1 MKRLI
6 AQLNWNKLINIHI
19 LFNFTKLFIWKGIN
33 NEIFNHWICKVD
45 KDRRRRPTTSKTI
58 INKSDGKELISFL
71 KQGIVDLNPSCKKYS
86 KEMSNSINIQVSKY
100 TLSKQTRGAPPSPLQ
115 VSSGPYNIWELV
127 FKNKTIHMFK
137 LLVFFL
143 FKCKC
148 NIAFLFEL
156 KKLTSTYLTLFH
168 DPAFN
173 SPWRELWLKPL
184 IAFLTWHKRQMNLS
198 LTRLSEGVRSPCSD
212 VALISVICK
221 LILIQRW
228 KRNFMVKERLTKNWT
243 RLWDQY

>member
-1 MKRLI
+1 MEKRNNFI
-6 AQLNWNKLINIHI
+6 FDVLNWKGSSLNSTGINIHI

-143 FKCKC
+143 FSS
-148 NIAFLFEL
+148 FE
-156 KKLTSTYLTLFH
+156 
-168 DPAFN
+168 PN
-173 SPWRELWLKPL
+173 
-184 IAFLTWHKRQMNLS
+184 
-198 LTRLSEGVRSPCSD
+198 RL
-212 VALISVICK
+212 
-221 LILIQRW
+221 
-228 KRNFMVKERLTKNWT
+228 NYN
-243 RLWDQY
+243 